1 MTSHLWS
8 ATLRD
13 RRGEKVIF
21 LSHCLLNENTRYLGG
36 APRSGPVPEIVR
48 ACVDRGIGIVQLPC
62 PEAHAW
68 GGVLKR
74 RLLAFFG
81 ARGTVRYRVGIALL
95 PVMLLYTRAVYRRLA
110 REAARQMRDL
120 VESGIDVIGIVGI
133 DASPSC
139 GVNLTL
145 QIRRSL
151 EALGALRDDATGS
164 EVNDIVRAAVVGG
177 EGLFV
182 TSLRRQLARLGMTVP
197 FGAHDLLRELDGLP
211 SSFDLS
217 SLRNDG

>member
-1 MTSHLWS
+1 MRHHWS
-8 ATLRD
+8 ESLRD
-13 RRGEKVIF
+13 RRSGKVIF

-36 APRSGPVPEIVR
+36 AQRSGPVPEIVR
-48 ACVDRGIGIVQLPC
+48 DCLDRGISIVQLPC
-62 PEAHAW
+62 PEARAW

-74 RLLAFFG
+74 RLLTFFG
-81 ARGTVRYRVGIALL
+81 ARGTLRYRVGIALL
-95 PVMLLYTRAVYRRLA
+95 PLMLMYTRAVYRGLA
-110 REAARQMRDL
+110 REVGHQIQDH
-120 VESGIDVIGIVGI
+120 VESGVEVIGIVGI

-139 GVNLTL
+139 GVNRTL

-164 EVNDIVRAAVVGG
+164 EVNDIVRSAAIDG

-182 TSLRRQLARLGMTVP
+182 TSLKRQLARLGLTVP

-211 SSFDLS
+211 SSFELS
-217 SLRNDG
+217 SLREDR